1 MLDDIPGCNTE
12 SKSVFDVHRVDE
24 KVRLFMA
31 TLVRHLDKT
40 LPERTVRMY
49 PTDKPWM
56 TPRIKKSLRPVNTLT
71 QLVILMN
78 ISNYAIRCLGLYR
91 RRKRAAI

>member
-12 SKSVFDVHRVDE
+12 WKSVFNAHRVDE
-24 KVRLFMA
+24 KVRLFTA
-31 TLVRHLDKT
+31 TLLRHLDIT

-56 TPRIKKSLRPVNTLT
+56 TPRIKKELT
-71 QLVILMN
+71 ARQHAYTIGD
-78 ISNYAIRCLGLYR
+78 IDEY
-91 RRKRAAI
+91 K